1 MKIVFRYENNLTN
14 ASLFANLTLDGLPQ
28 LVPGRLF
35 TTRMPRDIVK
45 DPQERKDFVHKCKV
59 NNLVRVSLKPCPQNW
74 RFQKVCVILL
84 HGNFC
89 INLIRKAG
97 GPVIR
102 WRETK
107 RLKVEV
113 WKPESNKM
121 SEHIS
126 TYQAINVKSFTTSL
140 HHTFFRG

>member
-1 MKIVFRYENNLTN
+1 MLFVFRYENNLTN

-59 NNLVRVSLKPCPQNW
+59 NNLVRITLAQTLSSKLGCHKD
-74 RFQKVCVILL
+74 CVILL

-126 TYQAINVKSFTTSL
+126 TYQAI
-140 HHTFFRG
+140 

>member
-59 NNLVRVSLKPCPQNW
+59 NNLVRITIKPCPKNW
-74 RFQKVCVILL
+74 HFQKICHISWKY
-84 HGNFC
+84 
-89 INLIRKAG
+89 LIRKAF
-97 GPVIR
+97 GPVIH
-102 WRETK
+102 E
-107 RLKVEV
+107 E
-113 WKPESNKM
+113 E
-121 SEHIS
+121 
-126 TYQAINVKSFTTSL
+126 QSL
-140 HHTFFRG
+140 